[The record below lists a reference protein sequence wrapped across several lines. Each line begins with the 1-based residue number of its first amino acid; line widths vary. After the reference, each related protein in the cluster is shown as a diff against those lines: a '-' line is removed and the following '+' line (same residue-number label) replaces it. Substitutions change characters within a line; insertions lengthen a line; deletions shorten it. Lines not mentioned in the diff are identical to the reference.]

1 MLVKGK
7 SLHVIEKVLPEL
19 LCEDIIDKF
28 ESVTT
33 STNSAEIDKRIFVIP
48 KKDKDWQKIECLI
61 YKELLVNI
69 NKYKDF
75 LINRMIEHDVDL
87 INKFNSDMFI
97 KEFTIEKCV
106 TKNTFKRNNNRYNIL
121 SFIFILT
128 ENSSKPSNSS
138 MQSYNQG
145 DLLLVTDT
153 NFLENNIDIVPD
165 QFIIVGQVCSNNVT
179 C

>member
-1 MLVKGK
+1 MSVKEK
-7 SLHVIEKVLPEL
+7 SVHVIEKVLPEL

-28 ESVTT
+28 ESVTN
-33 STNSAEIDKRIFVIP
+33 STQSVEINKRIFVIP

-75 LINRMIEHDVDL
+75 LINRMTEHDVVL
-87 INKFNSDMFI
+87 INKFNSDMFV

-121 SFIFILT
+121 SFILILNKISFKT
-128 ENSSKPSNSS
+128 ANISI
-138 MQSYNQG
+138 QSYNQG
-145 DLLLVTDT
+145 DLVLVTDT
-153 NFLENNIDIVPD
+153 NLEDNTIDIFPD
-165 QFIIVGQVCSNNVT
+165 QIIIVGQVCSNNVT
-179 C
+179 G

>member
-1 MLVKGK
+1 MSVKEK
-7 SLHVIEKVLPEL
+7 SVHVIEKVLPEL

-28 ESVTT
+28 ESVTN
-33 STNSAEIDKRIFVIP
+33 STQSVEINKRIFVIP

-75 LINRMIEHDVDL
+75 LINRMTEHDVVL
-87 INKFNSDMFI
+87 INKFNSDMFV

-121 SFIFILT
+121 SFIFILN
-128 ENSSKPSNSS
+128 ENSFKTANSS
-138 MQSYNQG
+138 IQLYNQG
-145 DLLLVTDT
+145 DLVLVTDT
-153 NFLENNIDIVPD
+153 NLEDNTIDIFPD
-165 QFIIVGQVCSNNVT
+165 QIIIVGQVCSNNVT
-179 C
+179 G